1 MTTTPHRATEVDLID
16 VPAGLAGVAAAETRL
31 GDVRGQEG
39 FFHYRQY
46 SAIDLAQQ
54 RSLEDVW
61 FLLLEGELPTADQRE
76 AFAAEIAGAA
86 VIPDEVARAL
96 PLIATAGAGRS
107 LLPRLR
113 TALSLLAS
121 VEDLQP
127 VWGADPQARRRDA
140 IRVAAITP
148 TLLASLHRLRQGLE
162 PVAPQDGL
170 SAAGQWLHLLG
181 LLDRSDADARD
192 VEAIDRYLIATVD
205 HGFNASTFT
214 ARVTASA
221 GSGVASAV
229 CGGIGTFVGPLHGG
243 APDRALDALD
253 EIGSPERIEPWV
265 RARIESGDRIM
276 GFGHA
281 IYRTQDPRAAMLRE
295 MALARGGALAD
306 FAAQVETQ
314 VLTLLAELKPDR
326 VLHTNVEFW
335 AGVIMEQCGLS
346 RDLFTPTFAVS
357 RVIGWTANILEQAQG
372 SKIIRPSAR
381 YVGPPAHQPVP

>member
-1 MTTTPHRATEVDLID
+1 M
-16 VPAGLAGVAAAETRL
+16 
-31 GDVRGQEG
+31 
-39 FFHYRQY
+39 
-46 SAIDLAQQ
+46 
-54 RSLEDVW
+54 
-61 FLLLEGELPTADQRE
+61 
-76 AFAAEIAGAA
+76 
-86 VIPDEVARAL
+86 
-96 PLIATAGAGRS
+96 
-107 LLPRLR
+107 
-113 TALSLLAS
+113 
-121 VEDLQP
+121 
-127 VWGADPQARRRDA
+127 
-140 IRVAAITP
+140 
-148 TLLASLHRLRQGLE
+148 
-162 PVAPQDGL
+162 
-170 SAAGQWLHLLG
+170 
-181 LLDRSDADARD
+181 
-192 VEAIDRYLIATVD
+192 
-205 HGFNASTFT
+205 
-214 ARVTASA
+214 
-221 GSGVASAV
+221 

-335 AGVIMEQCGLS
+335 AGAIMEQCGLS